1 MPGAIVIAGAESQA
15 EESEQRNSCGFFP
28 RERRQRFLA
37 GVELLGQS
45 VFGRLVQHL
54 SHFSFDTMSVFADS
68 SLALEIDDLSGMQV
82 DATDIWRGASRSL
95 IEAKEAGIDAVLLV
109 RAEAYVEFDPVDL
122 IRFHRDSGNIVTRAC
137 DERGFLD
144 LWVVDPGILQENV
157 DLKSSLE
164 TANEPYYQVS
174 GHVNRMKTLRDMRTL
189 VADGLSSL
197 CRFRPQGVEVR
208 PGVWMAE
215 GAEVERGARI
225 VAPAF
230 LGRDVKI
237 SEQCLITRCSSI
249 ERDCQIDYGTVVED
263 SSILSGT
270 YVGIGLDL
278 SHCIADRTCLV
289 NLNREVALEIKD
301 PVVMRQV
308 RQNKPRGEG
317 NRQLPSNFRQG
328 EAVLSSAEER

>member
-1 MPGAIVIAGAESQA
+1 M
-15 EESEQRNSCGFFP
+15 
-28 RERRQRFLA
+28 
-37 GVELLGQS
+37 
-45 VFGRLVQHL
+45 
-54 SHFSFDTMSVFADS
+54 
-68 SLALEIDDLSGMQV
+68 
-82 DATDIWRGASRSL
+82 
-95 IEAKEAGIDAVLLV
+95 
-109 RAEAYVEFDPVDL
+109 EFDPADL
-122 IRFHRDSGNIVTRAC
+122 VRFHRECANVITRAC

-144 LWVVDPGILQENV
+144 LWVVDPAIVQQNIDLQ
-157 DLKSSLE
+157 SSLQ
-164 TANEPYYQVS
+164 TAGEPYYQVS
-174 GHVNRMKTLRDMRTL
+174 GYVNRMETLRDMRQL
-189 VADGLSSL
+189 AADGLSSR

-208 PGVWMAE
+208 PGVWMAQ

-237 SEQCLITRCSSI
+237 SEQCLITRCSNVESNSHV
-249 ERDCQIDYGTVVED
+249 DYGTVVED

-278 SHCIADRTCLV
+278 SHCIAAGTCLV

-317 NRQLPSNFRQG
+317 NRQLPSNFRHG
-328 EAVLSSAEER
+328 EAVLSVADES

>member
-1 MPGAIVIAGAESQA
+1 MPGAIVIAGVESQA
-15 EESEQRNSCGFFP
+15 EESEQLNSCGFSS
-28 RERRQRFLA
+28 RQRRQRFLA

-54 SHFSFDTMSVFADS
+54 SHFRFDTMSVFVDS
-68 SLALEIDDLSGMQV
+68 SLAFEIDDRSGIELY
-82 DATDIWRGASRSL
+82 ATDVWRGSARSL
-95 IEAKEAGIDAVLLV
+95 IAAKEAGVDAVLLV
-109 RAEAYVEFDPVDL
+109 RAGAYVEFDPVDL
-122 IRFHRDSGNIVTRAC
+122 MRFHRDCGNIVTRAC

-144 LWVVDPGILQENV
+144 LWVVDPGIVQENI
-157 DLKSSLE
+157 DLKSSLQ
-164 TANEPYYQVS
+164 TAGEPYYQVS
-174 GHVNRMKTLRDMRTL
+174 GYVNRMETLRDMRQL
-189 VADGLSSL
+189 VADGLGSR
-197 CRFRPQGVEVR
+197 CHFRPQGVEVR
-208 PGVWMAE
+208 PGLWMAE

-249 ERDCQIDYGTVVED
+249 ERNCQIDYGTVVED

-278 SHCIADRTCLV
+278 SQCIADGTCLV

-308 RQNKPRGEG
+308 RQNKPRGES
-317 NRQLPSNFRQG
+317 NRQLPSNFRHG
-328 EAVLSSAEER
+328 EAVLSAAEDR

>member
-15 EESEQRNSCGFFP
+15 EESEQRNLCGFSP

-45 VFGRLVQHL
+45 VFGQLVQRL
-54 SHFSFDTMSVFADS
+54 SRASFDTMSVFVDS
-68 SLALEIDDLSGMQV
+68 SLSLEIDDPSGMEV
-82 DATDIWRGASRSL
+82 NAADVWRGAARSL
-95 IEAKEAGIDAVLLV
+95 IEAKEAGIDAVLLA
-109 RAEAYVEFDPVDL
+109 RAEAYVEFDPVDMV
-122 IRFHRDSGNIVTRAC
+122 RFHRECGNIVTRAC
-137 DERGFLD
+137 DDRGLLD
-144 LWVVDPGILQENV
+144 LWVVDPAIVQENI
-157 DLKSSLE
+157 DLKTSLQ
-164 TANEPYYQVS
+164 TAGEPYYQVS
-174 GHVNRMKTLRDMRTL
+174 GYVNRMETLRDMRQL
-189 VADGLSSL
+189 VADGLTSRCHL
-197 CRFRPQGVEVR
+197 RPLGVEVR

-249 ERDCQIDYGTVVED
+249 ERNCQIDYGTVVED
-263 SSILSGT
+263 SSILTGT
-270 YVGIGLDL
+270 YVGIGLDV
-278 SHCIADRTCLV
+278 SHSIADGTCLV

-308 RQNKPRGEG
+308 AQNKPRTEG
-317 NRQLPSNFRQG
+317 NRQLPSNFRHG
-328 EAVLSSAEER
+328 EAVL

>member
-1 MPGAIVIAGAESQA
+1 VPGAIVIAEAESRI
-15 EESEQRNSCGFFP
+15 EESEGPNSQGFSS
-28 RERRQRFLA
+28 RERRRHFLA

-54 SHFSFDTMSVFADS
+54 SHFSFDTTSVFVDS

-82 DATDIWRGASRSL
+82 DVTDVWRGAARSL
-95 IEAKEAGIDAVLLV
+95 IEAKEAGVDAVLLV
-109 RAEAYVEFDPVDL
+109 LAGAYVEFDPVDL
-122 IRFHRDSGNIVTRAC
+122 IRFHRDCGNIVTRAC

-144 LWVVDPGILQENV
+144 LWVADPGMVRDNI
-157 DLKSSLE
+157 DLKGSLQ
-164 TANEPYYQVS
+164 TAGEPYYQVS
-174 GHVNRMKTLRDMRTL
+174 GYVNRMETLRDMRQL
-189 VADGLSSL
+189 VADGLSSR
-197 CRFRPQGVEVR
+197 CRLRPQGIEVR
-208 PGVWMAE
+208 PGMWMAE

-249 ERDCQIDYGTVVED
+249 ERNCQIDYGTVVED

-278 SHCIADRTCLV
+278 SHCIADGTCLV

-308 RQNKPRGEG
+308 RPNKPRGEG
-317 NRQLPSNFRQG
+317 NRQLPSNFRHG
-328 EAVLSSAEER
+328 EAVLSAGDER

>member
-15 EESEQRNSCGFFP
+15 EESEERNLCGSSP
-28 RERRQRFLA
+28 RERRHRFLA

-45 VFGRLVQHL
+45 VFGQLVQRL
-54 SHFSFDTMSVFADS
+54 SHSSFDTMSVFVDN
-68 SLALEIDDLSGMQV
+68 SLALEIDDPSGMQV
-82 DATDIWRGASRSL
+82 DATDVWRAAARSL
-95 IEAKEAGIDAVLLV
+95 IEAKEAGIDAVLLA
-109 RAEAYVEFDPVDL
+109 RAGAYVEFDPMEML
-122 IRFHRDSGNIVTRAC
+122 RFHRDCGNIVTRAC
-137 DERGFLD
+137 NDRGFLD
-144 LWVVDPGILQENV
+144 IWVVDPAIVQENI
-157 DLKSSLE
+157 DLKSSLQ
-164 TANEPYYQVS
+164 TAGEPYYQVS
-174 GHVNRMKTLRDMRTL
+174 GYVNRMETLRDMRQL
-189 VADGLSSL
+189 VADGLSSRCHL
-197 CRFRPQGVEVR
+197 RPQGVEVR

-249 ERDCQIDYGTVVED
+249 ERNCQIDYGTVVED

-278 SHCIADRTCLV
+278 SHSIADGTCLV

-301 PVVMRQV
+301 PVVLRQMA
-308 RQNKPRGEG
+308 QNKPRAEG
-317 NRQLPSNFRQG
+317 NRQLPSNFRHG
-328 EAVLSSAEER
+328 EAVL